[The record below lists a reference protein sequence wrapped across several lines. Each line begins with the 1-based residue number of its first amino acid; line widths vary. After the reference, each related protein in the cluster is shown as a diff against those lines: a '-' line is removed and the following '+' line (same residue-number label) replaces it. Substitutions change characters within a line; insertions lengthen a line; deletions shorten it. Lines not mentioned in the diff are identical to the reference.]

1 MGGIEHPWG
10 VLGRCTAA
18 MHGSRTCLR
27 PDPRLEIARVV
38 PLMLHWSR
46 PVWMYA
52 KVVPKPPATLGSF
65 ELIMLCSWS
74 A

>member
-1 MGGIEHPWG
+1 MGG
-10 VLGRCTAA
+10 GRCTAA
-18 MHGSRTCLR
+18 MHGSRSLR

-52 KVVPKPPATLGSF
+52 KSVPKPLAISLPERVVIAVAEAPDGGDVAVL
-65 ELIMLCSWS
+65 

>member
-1 MGGIEHPWG
+1 MVSGEGEAWG
-10 VLGRCTAA
+10 VWAWGVGRCTAA

-52 KVVPKPPATLGSF
+52 KSVPKPLAISLP
-65 ELIMLCSWS
+65 ELMKL
-74 A
+74 